1 MSGAALVAAVI
12 AYIAGPAF
20 IGTLQ
25 RDWDYVLTVILHI
38 GTFSAILWFL
48 WL

>member
-1 MSGAALVAAVI
+1 MSGTALVVAAA
-12 AYIAGPAF
+12 AYLLGPAL
-20 IGTLQ
+20 IGALQ